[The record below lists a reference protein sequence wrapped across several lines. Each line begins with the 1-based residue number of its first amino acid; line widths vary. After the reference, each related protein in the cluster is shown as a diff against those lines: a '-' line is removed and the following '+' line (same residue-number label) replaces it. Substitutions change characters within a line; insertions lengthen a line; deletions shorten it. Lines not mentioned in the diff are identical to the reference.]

1 MNCGHHSNL
10 HEQEACQYSKTVY
23 WGLNNTGEALFKD
36 LVLFVAIVA
45 VTILVSSLEDFCF
58 IAIPFMQVWKGCSI
72 VELVVLGLNY
82 DLPHPSNG

>member
-1 MNCGHHSNL
+1 
-10 HEQEACQYSKTVY
+10 
-23 WGLNNTGEALFKD
+23 
-36 LVLFVAIVA
+36 LFVAIVA